1 MRTLI
6 VLLSF
11 STHLVEQV
19 KEVFYWVESQLF
31 QLGQDFLLLNNDRK
45 SNVDK
50 TTSLEVKLSGFLRIS
65 ASGFDL
71 IALLLR
77 TGSH

>member
-65 ASGFDL
+65 APGFDL
-71 IALLLR
+71 IALC
-77 TGSH
+77 

>member
-6 VLLSF
+6 ILLSF

-19 KEVFYWVESQLF
+19 KEVFYWVEAQLF
-31 QLGQDFLLLNNDRK
+31 QLDQDFLLLNNDRK
-45 SNVDK
+45 SNVDM
-50 TTSLEVKLSGFLRIS
+50 TISLEVKLSGFLRIS
-65 ASGFDL
+65 APGFDL
-71 IALLLR
+71 ISLMLR

>member
-1 MRTLI
+1 MRTLL

-31 QLGQDFLLLNNDRK
+31 QLGQDFLPLNNDRK

-65 ASGFDL
+65 APGFDL
-71 IALLLR
+71 ISLC
-77 TGSH
+77 